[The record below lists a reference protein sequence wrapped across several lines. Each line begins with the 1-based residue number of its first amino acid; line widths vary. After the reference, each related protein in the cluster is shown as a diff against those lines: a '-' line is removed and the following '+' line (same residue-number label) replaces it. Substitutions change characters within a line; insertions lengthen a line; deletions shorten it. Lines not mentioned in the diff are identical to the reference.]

1 VGERR
6 RRGCRGHGHQTHF
19 GIRDREHDQDVR
31 RGRGPAPGLRNTANY
46 SLDPAT
52 TGAPYDVLDQTSLN
66 KIHSI
71 VAHGLD
77 SVPAG
82 ISSGGGGG
90 GLSC

>member
-1 VGERR
+1 VPAILNALGGTIWTNLPQADAPTVAALAAKVG
-6 RRGCRGHGHQTHF
+6 TS
-19 GIRDREHDQDVR
+19 
-31 RGRGPAPGLRNTANY
+31 NTASF
-46 SLDPAT
+46 SLDPSA
-52 TGAPYDVLDQTSLN
+52 TGASYDVLDQTSVN

-82 ISSGGGGG
+82 IGGGGSGGGGGG